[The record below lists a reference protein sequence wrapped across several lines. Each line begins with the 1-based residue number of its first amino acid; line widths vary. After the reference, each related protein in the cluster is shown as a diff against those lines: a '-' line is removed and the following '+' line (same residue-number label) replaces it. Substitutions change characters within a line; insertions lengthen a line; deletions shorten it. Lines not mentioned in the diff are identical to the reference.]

1 MKKNAIIAKKVEIN
15 EKLRSKL
22 SILVKNKKLGNSDL
36 DLDEFIIVCV
46 PLVKRR
52 SLSS

>member
-22 SILVKNKKLGNSDL
+22 SILVKSKKLGNSDL
-36 DLDEFIIVCV
+36 DLVDT
-46 PLVKRR
+46 PLIQIYDRLKK
-52 SLSS
+52 